1 MPVSLPTETYS
12 VSGFCQAAAALLD
25 SPDTADFVRFVL
37 TGVHDGH
44 QAVIDPILNRVRST
58 ETSTLQLR
66 RDYDSVLG
74 ISKDICVRSTE
85 LTIYPLAKYQD
96 SLKNNVH
103 IEYEF
108 ENDLV
113 CISSRSLTLSPLQ
126 IVYSGPPQGTNSQDS

>member
-44 QAVIDPILNRVRST
+44 QAVIDPILDRVRST

-66 RDYDSVLG
+66 
-74 ISKDICVRSTE
+74 
-85 LTIYPLAKYQD
+85 
-96 SLKNNVH
+96 
-103 IEYEF
+103 
-108 ENDLV
+108 
-113 CISSRSLTLSPLQ
+113 
-126 IVYSGPPQGTNSQDS
+126 